1 MGWAALFQAIA
12 KTFVNAFSTWSYL
25 NETKE
30 QTKDLQRQAQEKADE
45 RAKKAK
51 YDMQRQ
57 KTSFLKG
64 GVYFDSGTPLEVI
77 NETYDTMKE
86 DIASINRDSL
96 SAQEK
101 LRRAGKTA
109 FFTFAIDPAG
119 DNGQSGSNIYQSFS
133 NNNNSTKTNAT
144 SNAASASKSA
154 KIK

>member
-25 NETKE
+25 KETKE